1 MIIKRNMERR
11 KKVVFNIVLFLLTV
25 SIFYAIY
32 MLFQAPGGPADNE
45 AERVKS
51 DYVLMLLQCIFGV
64 VVMFVPR
71 RVEDHFEVDIP
82 NLIEII
88 YILFLFSAIFLGEV
102 LNFYF
107 RFSNFDNVLHFFSA
121 GMLSV
126 VGFILVDFLTGIEKL
141 NLRLS
146 PFFVS
151 FFAFCFSITAGVV
164 WEIYEFL
171 ADGMLGTN
179 MQKFITTHGEVLVG
193 REALNDTMVDFIVNT
208 LGSLLVVTLGYFYLR
223 RKRKEELGK
232 ETKSVKEL
240 NK

>member
-1 MIIKRNMERR
+1 MKIKSKMEQR
-11 KKVVFNIVLFLLTV
+11 KKIISSIVLFLLAV
-25 SIFYAIY
+25 SVFYAIY
-32 MLFQAPGGPADNE
+32 MLFMAPGGPAANE
-45 AERVKS
+45 GQRVKS

-71 RVEDHFEVDIP
+71 RVEDRFEVDIP
-82 NLIEII
+82 NIIEII

-107 RFSNFDNVLHFFSA
+107 RFPHFDNVLHFFSA

-126 VGFILVDFLTGIEKL
+126 LGFILVDFLTGIEKL

-151 FFAFCFSITAGVV
+151 FFAFCFSITGGVV

-193 REALNDTMVDFIVNT
+193 RDALNDTMIDFIVNT
-208 LGSLLVVTLGYFYLR
+208 IGSLMVVTLGYFYLR
-223 RKRKEELGK
+223 KKRKEMLGK
-232 ETKSVKEL
+232 KTESVKEL
-240 NK
+240 NT